1 MIFKYFDKVKTNIDN
16 YSHIIENYQLNE
28 KVYSEE
34 RGFIEG
40 EIMFIDDSRLDF
52 AEVKDIEINQKIKYH
67 YHYMDTDNNMIFRYD
82 NAKHHKDIKS
92 FPHHK
97 HFLNTIDES
106 SEPEITIVL
115 NEIENIVL
123 KK

>member
-16 YSHIIENYQLNE
+16 YC
-28 KVYSEE
+28 EE